1 MVEKKA
7 LCMCVYVHTCACTVD
22 AMVASL
28 SGSVSS
34 ALARATM
41 VLIFSPGVQGI
52 QYVSKTINLL
62 S

>member
-34 ALARATM
+34 ALARASHGAHFLTRCSGNS
-41 VLIFSPGVQGI
+41 VCEQDD
-52 QYVSKTINLL
+52 
-62 S
+62 